1 MVFYVLFED
10 FEGGSTNG
18 AKEESATPKSA
29 LMTTPIDR
37 TELVEQSGCALA
49 FERADNTAQDGC
61 GRIAQEEVDVVFV
74 APKLDNLAVG
84 VESNLPKSRVKKVL
98 SLVAKRVP
106 SKLSAKNNVDG
117 QAVDTVT
124 CCIKVKIPDALA
136 LILDTIEP
144 LARLC
149 VDRMLV
155 HRELSSSKFY
165 PEVPCVIAKSL
176 IAKYQRNRKCRVVRN
191 LVLPICGDKG
201 TQIKLE
207 GNGIRIPALFRK
219 AVLPVVWLHPAIG
232 FIRSVEFLRR
242 GGEWFASICYN
253 VRKESSFQSTGNVG
267 VDRNSVGAVA
277 TLADPQN
284 GKVLHLGFN
293 PARTKEAW
301 RGQKANLQSLG
312 KHRLLHKI
320 RNKQSRRTKYEN
332 HVGSKQIVDYAAKH
346 RRTIVLEKLENVRR
360 GRIRHYS
367 EKSQWSFYQL
377 LQYILYKAALCG
389 VMVLEVDSAYTSQE
403 CSRCHQLSKPNG
415 KSFRCGYCGHND
427 HRDANAAFTLSK
439 RVSPIGGVAQESE
452 CLRSAL
458 LVEPFLGTEVQ
469 QCA

>member
-1 MVFYVLFED
+1 MVFDVLLKD

-29 LMTTPIDR
+29 LMTTPINR
-37 TELVEQSGCALA
+37 AELVEQSGCALA
-49 FERADNTAQDGC
+49 FERTDNAAQDNC
-61 GRIAQEEVDVVFV
+61 GRIAQEEVDVVLV
-74 APKLDNLAVG
+74 ASKLDNLAIA
-84 VESNLPKSRVKKVL
+84 VERNLPKRSVKEVPPNRVK
-98 SLVAKRVP
+98 RVS
-106 SKLSAKNNVDG
+106 SKLGAKDSMHG
-117 QAVDTVT
+117 QVADTVT
-124 CCIKVKIPDALA
+124 CCVKVKVPDSLA

-155 HRELSSSKFY
+155 HREWSSSKFY
-165 PEVPCVIAKSL
+165 PELPCVIAKSL
-176 IAKYQRNRKCRVVRN
+176 VAKYQRIRKCRVVRN

-219 AVLPVVWLHPAIG
+219 SVLPVVWLHTPTG
-232 FIRSVEFLRR
+232 FIRSIEFLRR
-242 GGEWFASICYN
+242 GGAWFASICYN

-301 RGQKANLQSLG
+301 RGRKANLQSLG

-332 HVGSKQIVDYAAKH
+332 HLVSKQIVDYAARH

-377 LQYILYKAALCG
+377 LQYIQYKAALGG
-389 VMVLEVDSAYTSQE
+389 VMVLEVDPAYTSQE
-403 CSRCHQLSKPNG
+403 CSRCHQISKPNG

-427 HRDANAAFTLSK
+427 HRDANAAFTLAE

>member
-1 MVFYVLFED
+1 
-10 FEGGSTNG
+10 
-18 AKEESATPKSA
+18 
-29 LMTTPIDR
+29 
-37 TELVEQSGCALA
+37 
-49 FERADNTAQDGC
+49 
-61 GRIAQEEVDVVFV
+61 
-74 APKLDNLAVG
+74 
-84 VESNLPKSRVKKVL
+84 
-98 SLVAKRVP
+98 
-106 SKLSAKNNVDG
+106 
-117 QAVDTVT
+117 
-124 CCIKVKIPDALA
+124 
-136 LILDTIEP
+136 
-144 LARLC
+144 
-149 VDRMLV
+149 MLV
-155 HRELSSSKFY
+155 RRELSSSKFY

-176 IAKYQRNRKCRVVRN
+176 VAKYQRNKRCRAVRN
-191 LVLPICGDKG
+191 LVLPLCGDKG

-219 AVLPVVWLHPAIG
+219 AVLPVVWLRPAIG

-253 VRKESSFQSTGNVG
+253 VQKESPFHSTGNVG

-301 RGQKANLQSLG
+301 RGRKANLQSLG

-332 HVGSKQIVDYAAKH
+332 HVVSKQIVDYAARH

-360 GRIRHYS
+360 GRIRQYS

-377 LQYILYKAALCG
+377 LQYILYKAALRD
-389 VMVLEVDSAYTSQE
+389 VMALEVDPAYSSQE
-403 CSRCHQLSKPNG
+403 CSRCHQISKPNG

-427 HRDANAAFTLSK
+427 HRDANAAFTLSGC
-439 RVSPIGGVAQESE
+439 VSPIGGVAQESE

-458 LVEPFLGTEVQ
+458 LVEPFLGTEVE

>member
-1 MVFYVLFED
+1 
-10 FEGGSTNG
+10 
-18 AKEESATPKSA
+18 
-29 LMTTPIDR
+29 MTTPVDR
-37 TELVEQSGCALA
+37 TELVEQSGCAPA
-49 FERADNTAQDGC
+49 FERTDAAAQDNC
-61 GRIAQEEVDVVFV
+61 GRTAQEEVDVVFV
-74 APKLDNLAVG
+74 ASKLDNLAVE
-84 VESNLPKSRVKKVL
+84 VESNLPKSEVKKI
-98 SLVAKRVP
+98 SPLVVKRAP
-106 SKLSAKNNVDG
+106 SKLGAKDNMHG
-117 QAVDTVT
+117 QVVDTVT
-124 CCIKVKIPDALA
+124 CCVKVKVPDSLA

-176 IAKYQRNRKCRVVRN
+176 VAKYQRNKRCRVVRN
-191 LVLPICGDKG
+191 LVLPLCGDKG
-201 TQIKLE
+201 KQIKLE

-219 AVLPVVWLHPAIG
+219 AVLPVVWLRPAIG

-253 VRKESSFQSTGNVG
+253 VQKESPFHSTGNVG

-284 GKVLHLGFN
+284 GKVLHLGFH

-312 KHRLLHKI
+312 KHRLLHQI
-320 RNKQSRRTKYEN
+320 GNKQSRRTKYEN
-332 HVGSKQIVDYAAKH
+332 HVVSKQIVDYAAKH
-346 RRTIVLEKLENVRR
+346 RRTIVLEKFENVRR
-360 GRIRHYS
+360 GRIRHYA

-377 LQYILYKAALCG
+377 LPYIRYKAALRG
-389 VMVLEVDSAYTSQE
+389 VLVLEVDSAYTSQE

-415 KSFRCGYCGHND
+415 KSFRCGYCGHHD
-427 HRDANAAFTLSK
+427 HRDAHAAFPLAE

>member
-1 MVFYVLFED
+1 
-10 FEGGSTNG
+10 
-18 AKEESATPKSA
+18 
-29 LMTTPIDR
+29 
-37 TELVEQSGCALA
+37 
-49 FERADNTAQDGC
+49 
-61 GRIAQEEVDVVFV
+61 VVFV
-74 APKLDNLAVG
+74 ASKLDNLAVE
-84 VESNLPKSRVKKVL
+84 VESNLPKSEVKKI
-98 SLVAKRVP
+98 SPLVVKRAP
-106 SKLSAKNNVDG
+106 SKLGAKDNVHS
-117 QAVDTVT
+117 QVVDTVT
-124 CCIKVKIPDALA
+124 CCIKVKVPDALA
-136 LILDTIEP
+136 LILDAIEP

-176 IAKYQRNRKCRVVRN
+176 VAKYQRNKRCRVVRN
-191 LVLPICGDKG
+191 LVLPLCGDKG

-219 AVLPVVWLHPAIG
+219 AVLPVVWLRPAIG

-253 VRKESSFQSTGNVG
+253 VQKESPFHSTGNVG
-267 VDRNSVGAVA
+267 VDRNSVGVVA

-284 GKVLHLGFN
+284 GKVLHLGFH

-312 KHRLLHKI
+312 KHRLLHQIGK
-320 RNKQSRRTKYEN
+320 SRRTKYEN
-332 HVGSKQIVDYAAKH
+332 HVVSKQIVDYAAKH

-360 GRIRHYS
+360 GRIRHYA

-377 LQYILYKAALCG
+377 LPYIRYKAALRG
-389 VMVLEVDSAYTSQE
+389 VLVLEVDSAYTSQE
-403 CSRCHQLSKPNG
+403 CSRCHQLTKPNG
-415 KSFRCGYCGHND
+415 KSFRCGYCGHHD
-427 HRDANAAFTLSK
+427 HRDAHAAFPLAE